1 MALFRKLKGYELSD
15 KVFVLEVHH
24 LRVAWQLLS
33 KFYVRI
39 LFVLL
44 DRAKMHN
51 GALER
56 FVSYRFVC
64 ILLCIDC

>member
-1 MALFRKLKGYELSD
+1 MALFRKLEGYELSD

-33 KFYVRI
+33 KFYVRV

-56 FVSYRFVC
+56 P
-64 ILLCIDC
+64 